1 MTHRKSDAW
10 HARHCPT
17 FIIDDAPYVFD
28 GLYWS
33 VRLRASSEG
42 IERENP
48 RGMLLIVRGLGM
60 SGLGPKRTG
69 ETRRSLGRPR
79 RPLRSRSQGLQ
90 RLPSS
95 ASDTFPLIWVKVPS
109 VNPENLRQRI
119 VRDQPFW

>member
-48 RGMLLIVRGLGM
+48 RGMLLIVRGSGM

-69 ETRRSLGRPR
+69 ETRRPLADRDVRYEAEVRVSNDCRPQLRYLSLDLGQA
-79 RPLRSRSQGLQ
+79 PLNES
-90 RLPSS
+90 
-95 ASDTFPLIWVKVPS
+95 
-109 VNPENLRQRI
+109 
-119 VRDQPFW
+119 

>member
-69 ETRRSLGRPR
+69 ELTFPWRTAT
-79 RPLRSRSQGLQ
+79 
-90 RLPSS
+90 S
-95 ASDTFPLIWVKVPS
+95 ATEPKSGFATIAVLSFDTFPLIWVKVPS
-109 VNPENLRQRI
+109 VNPENLR
-119 VRDQPFW
+119 